1 MTGSMKQTA
10 CLFITIILFIIFTTV
25 VYAYANDG
33 PKPDAQGKNNFIK
46 SDALLVLDKIK
57 KAMPTAPVGWTV
69 DSETKI
75 DSLNEPEIDE
85 ANQSYR
91 FTYQIRYKRITG
103 IKAEKKR
110 LYEVYTESSERHGEE
125 ANAQINELLKQQTA
139 TSLAL
144 RKATR
149 RKKQTEIQRLNNELV
164 ENGRKMRAIHEDV
177 DNKIS
182 HDVDQ
187 YLLKDTE
194 AIIDIVVNGESAED
208 IYGEPVSISKAAFAI
223 RRKGEQKGPLIWQ
236 EGKTVILFGDWQQV
250 GIGVFKGHVLQKP
263 QNKKVQTI
271 KITITGARNRV
282 VELLSQMDKTALLSL
297 MK

>member
-1 MTGSMKQTA
+1 MKQTA
-10 CLFITIILFIIFTTV
+10 FLFITIIIFIFTTA

-33 PKPDAQGKNNFIK
+33 PKPTAQGKNNSIN
-46 SDALLVLDKIK
+46 SDALLVLNKIK

-69 DSETKI
+69 ASETKI
-75 DSLNEPEIDE
+75 NSLTESEIDE
-85 ANQSYR
+85 ANQSYH

-103 IKAEKKR
+103 IKEEKKR

-149 RKKQTEIQRLNNELV
+149 RKKQAEIQRLNAELV
-164 ENGRKMRAIHEDV
+164 ENGRKMHAIHEDV

-182 HDVDQ
+182 RDVDK

-194 AIIDIVVNGESAED
+194 AIIDIVVNGENAED

-223 RRKGEQKGPLIWQ
+223 RRKGEQTGPLIWQ

-250 GIGVFKGHVLQKP
+250 GIGVFKGHVLQKS

-297 MK
+297 MN